1 MKKIT
6 ISLEEDILH
15 FVDKQAQG
23 NRSGYINALL
33 VERRRSFLEA
43 ELIAALQRD
52 AEDPDYQAEIE
63 AWDSVVGDGVD
74 ASE

>member
-6 ISLEEDILH
+6 ISLEDDILH

-33 VERRRSFLEA
+33 AERRRSFLEA

-63 AWDSVVGDGVD
+63 AWDSVAGDGVD
-74 ASE
+74 ASK